1 MNTFIATVTKID
13 TIDNL
18 NIVNFE
24 FSDQTLSMMS
34 LDLSDDIK
42 IGTKVKLITKPSYI
56 AIAKEFS
63 GILSY
68 SNQLKAKI
76 IELENGKLLSSVKL
90 QIEEFV
96 LESIITFE
104 SSKKMDLKV
113 GDEVTAFIKASELSI
128 LKVYNA

>member
-1 MNTFIATVTKID
+1 MNTLVTTVIKID
-13 TIDNL
+13 NIDNL
-18 NIVNFE
+18 NIVKFD
-24 FSDQTLSMMS
+24 FSNQTLSMMS

-76 IELENGKLLSSVKL
+76 KDIENGKLLSSVKL

-128 LKVYNA
+128 LKVL

>member
-1 MNTFIATVTKID
+1 MNTLIATVTKLD

-18 NIVNFE
+18 NIVKFD

-34 LDLSDDIK
+34 LDLSDDIQ

-63 GILSY
+63 GMLSY

-76 IELENGKLLSSVKL
+76 KELENGKLLSSVKL

-104 SSKKMDLKV
+104 SSQKMDLKI

-128 LKVYNA
+128 LKVL

>member
-1 MNTFIATVTKID
+1 MNTLIATVTKID

-18 NIVNFE
+18 NIVKFD

-76 IELENGKLLSSVKL
+76 KELENGKLLSSVKL

>member
-1 MNTFIATVTKID
+1 MNTLVATVTKID
-13 TIDNL
+13 NIDNL
-18 NIVNFE
+18 NIVNFN

-34 LDLSDDIK
+34 LDLSDGIK

-76 IELENGKLLSSVKL
+76 KELENGKLLSSVKL

-128 LKVYNA
+128 LKVL

>member
-1 MNTFIATVTKID
+1 MNTLVTTVIKID
-13 TIDNL
+13 NIDNL
-18 NIVNFE
+18 NIVKFD
-24 FSDQTLSMMS
+24 FSNQTLSMMS

-63 GILSY
+63 GMLSY

-128 LKVYNA
+128 LKVL

>member
-24 FSDQTLSMMS
+24 FSDQTLIMMS

-104 SSKKMDLKV
+104 SSQKMDLKV

-128 LKVYNA
+128 LKVL